1 MCEPKFVGKK
11 CRNNRALKLVKWE
24 LPFQWL
30 HWFWGLDCL
39 FPLLYTHGQV
49 IEFYFFKSL
58 YFVFKDNFRDCF
70 DNTTMTF
77 YCIVNLNAP
86 LMGDGLYA
94 FMHSLILKTKKK
106 CMYVSQETS
115 HRLQKNVLLN
125 RKLGNGQETKGT
137 IMEIFQAW
145 IRLLTNENPAGNSDK
160 GAGCLLKN
168 YSCKLPDWLCCWQ
181 DP

>member
-1 MCEPKFVGKK
+1 MCKPKFVGKK

-106 CMYVSQETS
+106 MHVCQSRNKSQAAEKCPAE
-115 HRLQKNVLLN
+115 QKIRQWARNKGHYNGNLSSLN
-125 RKLGNGQETKGT
+125 
-137 IMEIFQAW
+137 
-145 IRLLTNENPAGNSDK
+145 
-160 GAGCLLKN
+160 
-168 YSCKLPDWLCCWQ
+168 
-181 DP
+181 